1 MSIQKRPSSVRRTGN
16 RPLMASAMTSAL
28 FAVQNAKQS

>member
-16 RPLMASAMTSAL
+16 RPLTASAMASPL
-28 FAVQNAKQS
+28 LGVQNAKQS